1 MGARRCARTAA
12 GSTGARR
19 ARTCAQSATATT
31 SRHALKT
38 PCYCPQAYC
47 SFSRSTV
54 VLLDHF
60 ADAHGWPCT
69 TELRAW
75 VCVEVQLCDGFKAF
89 STRAKGWQYLF
100 LLNVALNP
108 FGRAVSVLSLHPWV
122 LSTAPC
128 SLNFEARLRYCCN
141 INHRGDMCLGHNH
154 ETTFKVGCTDLSGGL
169 SSSEYSSWLFLDKYV
184 HPHDIR
190 TIMASFDVVRVSKE
204 LSLCC
209 INKSDFLSFSYCA
222 GFRFMTRTQAN
233 L

>member
-1 MGARRCARTAA
+1 MCHVRLTSGYHWNIALERLMESIRVPCAH
-12 GSTGARR
+12 
-19 ARTCAQSATATT
+19 CC
-31 SRHALKT
+31 
-38 PCYCPQAYC
+38 PCYCPQADC
-47 SFSRSTV
+47 GFARSTAA
-54 VLLDHF
+54 LLDHF

-89 STRAKGWQYLF
+89 STRAKGRQYLF